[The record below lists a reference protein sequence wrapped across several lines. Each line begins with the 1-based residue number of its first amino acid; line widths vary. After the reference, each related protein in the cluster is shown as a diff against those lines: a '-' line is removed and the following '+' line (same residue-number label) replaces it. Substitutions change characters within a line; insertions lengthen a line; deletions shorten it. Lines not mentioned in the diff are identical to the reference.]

1 MSLERPIEARQEWMG
16 VLARA
21 SREQLERCWK
31 EASTDAPLVELKPPE
46 TGLVMVRARSGGNG
60 PQFNMGE
67 MTVTRCILRG
77 PHGVLGHAYVAG
89 RDHRHA
95 RLAAAFDA
103 LLQLPEHH
111 AAIMDRVVAPLAAEQ
126 RQRRAARWAAASR
139 TKVEFLTV
147 AREAR

>member
-1 MSLERPIEARQEWMG
+1 MSRERSTVARQEWMG

-21 SREQLERCWK
+21 SREQLERCWQ
-31 EASTDAPLVELKPPE
+31 ETSGVSRFVELKPPE
-46 TGLVMVRARSGGNG
+46 TGLVMVRARSGGDG

-95 RLAAAFDA
+95 ELAAAFDA

-111 AAIMDRVVAPLAAEQ
+111 AALMDRVVAPLAADQ
-126 RQRRAARWAAASR
+126 RQRRASRWAAASR

-147 AREAR
+147 AREGR

>member
-21 SREQLERCWK
+21 SREQLERCWQ
-31 EASTDAPLVELKPPE
+31 ETSTDAPFVELKPPE